1 MCACRVSVYEQ
12 VNKITCLFFL
22 YKSSVLTVHVYITN
36 MIKIN
41 RIYVNLADLL
51 LLLWTHYIIKKR
63 LHCLR
68 AAIIGYV

>member
-41 RIYVNLADLL
+41 RIYVSQ
-51 LLLWTHYIIKKR
+51 
-63 LHCLR
+63 
-68 AAIIGYV
+68 